1 MIQVYT
7 GNGKGKT
14 TASLGLAI
22 RALGQGMR
30 VCIIQFLKH
39 PKNAYGEHKVLNALK
54 DLGASISI
62 EQYGAPHFVFKGKVK
77 DSDIELAH
85 KGLDRA
91 KEVIEGNDFDIVIL
105 DEINV
110 AVELGV
116 LKKEELLGLLDLDRG
131 EKEVLFTGRYAPK
144 ELIDR
149 ADLVTE
155 MCEVKHYYTQGVQ
168 ARKGIEF

>member
-14 TASLGLAI
+14 TASLGLTL

-39 PKNAYGEHKVLNALK
+39 PKNAYGEHKVLKFLK
-54 DLGASISI
+54 EQGYPVCI
-62 EQYGAPHFVFKGKVK
+62 EQYGSPHFVFKDRVK
-77 DSDIELAH
+77 DSDRELAL
-85 KGLDRA
+85 KGLARA
-91 KEVIEGNDFDIVIL
+91 REVLRGNDFDLVIL
-105 DEINV
+105 DEVNV

-116 LKKEELLGLLDLDRG
+116 LKKEDLLGLLDIDSG
-131 EKEVLFTGRYAPK
+131 EKEVVFTGRYAPT

-155 MCEVKHYYTQGVQ
+155 MCEVKHYYTKGVS

>member
-14 TASLGLAI
+14 TASLGLSI
-22 RALGQGMR
+22 RALGQGLR

-39 PKNAYGEHKVLNALK
+39 PKNAYGEHKILNYLK
-54 DLGASISI
+54 DQGYPIVI

-77 DSDIELAH
+77 EEDRDLAYR
-85 KGLDRA
+85 GLTRA
-91 KEVIEGNDFDIVIL
+91 REVLTGTEFDLVIL
-105 DEINV
+105 DEVNV

-116 LKKEELLGLLDLDRG
+116 LDKEDVLDLLNLEIKD
-131 EKEVLFTGRYAPK
+131 KEVVFTGRYAPE
-144 ELIDR
+144 ELLDA

-155 MCEVKHYYTQGVQ
+155 MCEVKHYFNQGVS